1 MDYSAVLKPV
11 NEYNIVDRIKEA
23 NKELFAPD
31 DEASNGNGKVTK
43 VKFAL
48 NLEDYEPSEQ
58 QKDPSPSP
66 PDELLEQLTQL
77 KLKPIAEEEPPAAA
91 PEVPKEVEEPP
102 PAEEPEVEEVE
113 EEICEEILELSEVP
127 PQEPAV
133 PETIPIEDEDE
144 DEDDFSGVDEAD
156 LDDDSPARIP
166 PLPPPN

>member
-91 PEVPKEVEEPP
+91 PEVSKVVEEPP
-102 PAEEPEVEEVE
+102 GIQP
-113 EEICEEILELSEVP
+113 
-127 PQEPAV
+127 
-133 PETIPIEDEDE
+133 
-144 DEDDFSGVDEAD
+144 
-156 LDDDSPARIP
+156 P
-166 PLPPPN
+166 PLNGHTSNLRNLSFVSRLCLSSLSSLSQREPSPILHLPFLLRLSSFFTDTYVALRFADTYVFLT